1 MLMDCNCSSLAGS
14 SGVFIRSLTILENG
28 ATQSC
33 AMNSNK
39 KKKKTLNYAWFGMC
53 QDVYSSSR
61 RRNTQPDVSIYQC
74 VSVCNTNTQ
83 NALWLLILLWAM
95 RTTLYT
101 LFVEMHAND
110 AKSVK
115 SKLAA
120 DSVPKRERKTL
131 LIRRW
136 SMFWWRLWF
145 CARHKNRIKETF
157 FFSLDWDSFQIFLG
171 VVLLEHK
178 PEYKWSYGSL
188 MPQGVIRTSNQQS
201 A

>member
-1 MLMDCNCSSLAGS
+1 
-14 SGVFIRSLTILENG
+14 
-28 ATQSC
+28 
-33 AMNSNK
+33 
-39 KKKKTLNYAWFGMC
+39 MC

-157 FFSLDWDSFQIFLG
+157 FFLWIGIHSKFFWALYYLSISRSISGLMAAWCRKALFEQAISNQLRNYYA
-171 VVLLEHK
+171 VVLLFMSISAF
-178 PEYKWSYGSL
+178 SY
-188 MPQGVIRTSNQQS
+188 
-201 A
+201 